1 VATRVLIAGVS
12 TRALARSAARA
23 GYQVTAVDA
32 FADLDLLA
40 LADVLPVR
48 SAVGHRFSPQRVA
61 TMTKDLQ
68 AEMVAYTSNFENYP
82 VAVSRLA
89 QHRRLLGNPAE
100 VLRRVRDPIALMR
113 LLGSRRFAVP
123 MTRATPPSGQ
133 HKARPWLLKPRRSGG
148 GHGTSKW
155 RVGQSVPRSH
165 YLQERIHGVTGS
177 VLFAANDGRA
187 IPLGVSRQLVGDT
200 GFGAG
205 GFRYCGSLV
214 GPPAQLFPGQE
225 GVLEI
230 ATELAGAV
238 VAEYGLTGLNGIDF
252 IARGGVAYPIE
263 VNPRYSASMELLE
276 RWGSLSI
283 FELHVAACGGTL
295 TAVPSFPPRVEGK
308 AVVFATRAVTMGNT
322 RRWLSRPFLADIPHP
337 GERIARGRPICTVFA
352 SENDAAAC
360 YRLLLRRATRVYRA
374 THSLGRRAA

>member
-1 VATRVLIAGVS
+1 VVTQVLIAGVS

-32 FADLDLLA
+32 FGDLDLRA
-40 LADVLPVR
+40 LADVFPVR
-48 SAVGHRFSPQRVA
+48 SAPGHRFSPQRVA
-61 TMTKDLQ
+61 TMTKDLE

-82 VAVSRLA
+82 VAVGRLA
-89 QHRRLLGNPAE
+89 QHRQLLGNPAE

-113 LLGSRRFAVP
+113 LLRSREFAVP
-123 MTRATPPSGQ
+123 ITRATPPSAH

-148 GHGTSKW
+148 GHGTSRW

-177 VLFAANDGRA
+177 VLFAGNGTHAVL
-187 IPLGVSRQLVGDT
+187 LGVSRQLVGDT
-200 GFGAG
+200 HFGAG

-214 GPPAQLFPGQE
+214 GPAAQLFPGQE
-225 GVLEI
+225 GVFEN
-230 ATELAGAV
+230 ATELAAAV
-238 VAEYGLTGLNGIDF
+238 VAEFGLIGLNGIDF

-276 RWGSLSI
+276 RAGDLSI
-283 FELHVAACGGTL
+283 FELHAAACRGTL
-295 TAVPSFPPRVEGK
+295 TAAPSFPPRVEGK

-337 GERIARGRPICTVFA
+337 GERIARGRPICTVFG
-352 SENDAAAC
+352 SGNDAAAC
-360 YRLLLRRATRVYRA
+360 YRVLVRRATRVYRA